1 MSMHIRAEIGEIAP
15 NVLLPGDPMRAK
27 YIAETY
33 LTDAVCF
40 NDIRGMYGYTGYY
53 RGERVSVM
61 ATGMG
66 TPSILIYATEL
77 CRDYGCKRLVR
88 IGTAG
93 AVREDLQIGDI
104 VLSTSTSTTSGIN
117 RYQLPGIFAPTADFE
132 LLHRAYHA
140 AKRADC
146 RFYAGS
152 TLCNDHFYVDDKA
165 NYSRIWEKYGILA
178 SEQEGAGLY
187 TVGAKEKVQTLML
200 LTIVVNLYHP
210 QEQMAADVKEKGLNK
225 MIGIALETL
234 LENEK

>member
-1 MSMHIRAEIGEIAP
+1 MSMHIRAAVGEIAP

-27 YIAETY
+27 HIAETY

-53 RGERVSVM
+53 KGQKVSVM

-66 TPSILIYATEL
+66 TPSIMIYATEL
-77 CRDYGCKRLVR
+77 CRDYGCKKLVR

-93 AVREDLQIGDI
+93 AVREELQIGDI

-117 RYQLPGIFAPTADFE
+117 QYQLPGVFAPSADFE
-132 LLHRAYHA
+132 LLHKAYHA
-140 AKRADC
+140 AKEADC
-146 RFYAGS
+146 RFYVGN
-152 TLCNDHFYVDDKA
+152 TLCNDHFYVDDKE

-187 TVGAKEKVQTLML
+187 TVGAKEKVQALML
-200 LTIVVNLYHP
+200 LTIVVNLYRP
-210 QEQMAADVKEKGLNK
+210 QEHMAADIKEKGLDR
-225 MIGIALETL
+225 MINIALETL
-234 LENEK
+234 LEN